1 MKRFKYDPKLAANI
15 LMHDCPG
22 MLTREQA
29 EAIAN
34 LAGMLDKSR
43 QSRNNNSINQQNQTL

>member
-1 MKRFKYDPKLAANI
+1 MKRFKYDPKLAADI

-34 LAGMLDKSR
+34 LAGILDKSR
-43 QSRNNNSINQQNQTL
+43 KSRNNNSINQQNQTL